1 MILQVVGCISRE
13 VSQAKKYL
21 SFELLETRGGKSDR
35 SLWSARNNIG
45 RIFILSLLPVL
56 NPTHLDLSVPCNWS
70 SSLPSFFSLSHCI
83 VSFASKGYLRFA
95 QYSLWIFFLPTFLVT
110 SPPRWVHK
118 SYWWG
123 ADQMSLICRQQWLA
137 MLSKKAILL
146 SFDTNFSPQ
155 AFQDLES
162 QYFFSMEFLAAAH
175 YWPPRVLPV
184 VQQVF
189 SPQATISSSSI
200 SADGQTWNPRW
211 KWLFPLFCFLCNFA
225 FTCNMDTN
233 FSPHKLLLQDLKPQ

>member
-1 MILQVVGCISRE
+1 MSGFFPVTSICS
-13 VSQAKKYL
+13 
-21 SFELLETRGGKSDR
+21 
-35 SLWSARNNIG
+35 
-45 RIFILSLLPVL
+45 IF
-56 NPTHLDLSVPCNWS
+56 TLD
-70 SSLPSFFSLSHCI
+70 
-83 VSFASKGYLRFA
+83 
-95 QYSLWIFFLPTFLVT
+95 FFLPTFWVT

-118 SYWWG
+118 SCWWG

-137 MLSKKAILL
+137 MLSKKAALFT
-146 SFDTNFSPQ
+146 FDTNFSPQ

-162 QYFFSMEFLAAAH
+162 QYFFSMEFLEAAH

-184 VQQVF
+184 VKQVF

-200 SADGQTWNPRW
+200 SADGQTWNLRW

-233 FSPHKLLLQDLKPQ
+233 FSPHKLLLQDLEPQ